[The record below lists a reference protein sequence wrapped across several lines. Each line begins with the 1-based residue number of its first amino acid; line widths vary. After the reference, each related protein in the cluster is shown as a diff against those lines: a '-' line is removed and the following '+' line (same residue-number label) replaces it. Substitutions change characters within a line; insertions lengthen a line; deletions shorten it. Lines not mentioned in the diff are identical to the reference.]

1 MKMYRITYNWNIE
14 TRTEEV
20 PSDSAKNAINL
31 FIDTMHKKYG
41 EEVLNKAM
49 FRVLSAE
56 QV

>member
-1 MKMYRITYNWNIE
+1 MKMYKITYNWNTE
-14 TRTEEV
+14 TRTEEI
-20 PSDSAKNAINL
+20 PSDSAKNAINI